1 MRQNQDTVFLMLKIS
16 KAEEVLKSGCL
27 SPKQE
32 SALKAFIKDASTR
45 VPPSMMAHIQ
55 RIKTPSV
62 CGVGI
67 VRNCACSVC
76 GASLPEDELAYL
88 ADKSNVGLCENCF
101 SFLVADYPPDYY
113 TFIKDIFA
121 SCNEC

>member
-1 MRQNQDTVFLMLKIS
+1 MRQNQDTVFLLLKIS
-16 KAEEVLKSGCL
+16 KAEEALKSESL

-32 SALKAFIKDASTR
+32 SALKLFIKEASAR
-45 VPPSMMAHIQ
+45 VPPSMMAHVQ

-101 SFLVADYPPDYY
+101 SFLVADYPPDYD